1 MASSLSLL
9 LLVLCSLAAAQAR
22 LRVFNLRATGLPSD
36 AMGVSDGYVK
46 VSCGAVSMGKTVVLH
61 NQVNPWWEEEFAYL
75 SAEENDILR
84 LEVFDSDL
92 IFDDQLGVCSRQLK
106 KGTYDYQCSLE
117 DGASLYYSYTLN

>member
-9 LLVLCSLAAAQAR
+9 LLVLCSLSAAQAR
-22 LRVFNLRATGLPSD
+22 LRVFNLRATGLPAD

-46 VSCGAVSMGKTVVLH
+46 LFCGTVSMGKTAVLH
-61 NQVNPWWEEEFAYL
+61 NQINPWWEEEFAYL

-92 IFDDQLGVCSRQLK
+92 IFDDELGTCSRQLK
-106 KGTYDYQCSLE
+106 RGTYDYQCILK
-117 DGASLYYSYTLN
+117 DGGSLYYSYTLN